1 MKRNSNENI
10 TLSHLTKFI
19 FLPEKLIS
27 SIKQTIFPTRKKQ
40 HQHETTN
47 EKKIEDY
54 ALSVDDIYQKKGVLQ
69 VRLQIKGTRAVFD
82 IPLQELAVDFNLLS
96 QIDPL
101 ELIQIG
107 YHAKE
112 EEIKRNQ
119 DLILKLKKD
128 RENNE

>member
-1 MKRNSNENI
+1 MKGKSNENNV
-10 TLSHLTKFI
+10 LSHLIKFI

-27 SIKQTIFPTRKKQ
+27 SIRQFIFPHKKQ
-40 HQHETTN
+40 QHENATTN
-47 EKKIEDY
+47 ERKIENY
-54 ALSVDDIYQKKGVLQ
+54 ALSVDDFFHKKGVLQ
-69 VRLQIKGTRAVFD
+69 VRLQIKGTRAVFK

-119 DLILKLKKD
+119 KLILNAKKD
-128 RENNE
+128 RNNNG